1 MFMFETSDNQQ
12 AAVLGP
18 RTVLPLP
25 DFEGRRDSHWYAV
38 TVYPRHEK
46 QVVRQLEGRGVRCF
60 IPMYR
65 SLRRW
70 KDRCKELDLV
80 LFPGYAFVELELCS
94 RLAVLTVSGVV
105 RFVTFQGQPAA
116 VCDRE
121 IQALRSSL
129 DSGVSVLPHPY
140 LQKGRRVRLVRG
152 PLAGIEG
159 ILVRRKDRF
168 RLVLSVDLIMK
179 SVALEVD
186 ESEVEPC

>member
-1 MFMFETSDNQQ
+1 MYDAAYNQQ
-12 AAVLGP
+12 VDVLGA
-18 RTVLPLP
+18 RIVPLVP
-25 DFEGRRDSHWYAV
+25 DLEARRDSHWYAV

-46 QVVRQLEGRGVRCF
+46 QVSRQLERRGVRCF
-60 IPMYR
+60 VPMYR

-70 KDRCKELDLV
+70 KDRRKELDLV

-116 VCDRE
+116 VSDQE
-121 IQALRSSL
+121 IQALKSSL

-152 PLAGIEG
+152 PLAGLEG
-159 ILVRRKDRF
+159 ILARRKDRF

-186 ESEVEPC
+186 ESDVEPC